1 MPLARRDFILPASV
15 AAALI
20 AATLLGATE
29 ALGAHPFWAVQ
40 TGAIGA
46 AGGAAIFVGL
56 RRAGVRPA
64 PVMWLGGAALV
75 GAALAA
81 HFGKAAFVASFAENA
96 MAGRA
101 WYLGWFAV
109 AGAACL
115 ALSGALAHA
124 LRR

>member
-1 MPLARRDFILPASV
+1 MPFARRDLLLPAGV

-20 AATLLGATE
+20 AATLMGATE

-40 TGAIGA
+40 TAAVGA
-46 AGGAAIFVGL
+46 AGGAVAFVGL
-56 RRAGVRPA
+56 RLAGVRPGRITL
-64 PVMWLGGAALV
+64 LGGAALV
-75 GAALAA
+75 ASGLAA
-81 HFGKAAFVASFAENA
+81 HYGKAAFAASFAENA

-101 WYLGWFAV
+101 WHLGWFAV

-115 ALSGALAHA
+115 ALSGAFALA

>member
-1 MPLARRDFILPASV
+1 MPLARRDLLLTAGI

-29 ALGAHPFWAVQ
+29 ALGAHPVWAMQ
-40 TGAIGA
+40 TGSIGA
-46 AGGAAIFVGL
+46 AGGAAAFLGL
-56 RRAGVRPA
+56 RLAGVPPRGILL
-64 PVMWLGGAALV
+64 LGGAALV
-75 GAALAA
+75 AACLAV
-81 HFGKAAFVASFAENA
+81 HFGKAAFAASFAENV

-115 ALSGALAHA
+115 VLSGALAHV